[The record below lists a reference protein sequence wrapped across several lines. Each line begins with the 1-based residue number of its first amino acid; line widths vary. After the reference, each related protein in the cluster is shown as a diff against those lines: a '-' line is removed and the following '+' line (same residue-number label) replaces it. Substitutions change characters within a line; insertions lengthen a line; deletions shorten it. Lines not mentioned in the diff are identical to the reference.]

1 MFIGIFAFY
10 CVHFLPYF
18 DLDLPAL
25 HFLFASFDLDCII
38 VFTVMFLTLVV
49 VALNV
54 VHLTMIQ

>member
-10 CVHFLPYF
+10 CVRFLPYF

-25 HFLFASFDLDCII
+25 HFSFAPFDLDRII
-38 VFTVMFLTLVV
+38 IFAATFLTLIV
-49 VALNV
+49 VALDV